1 MGPAKSDQFNK
12 NVVMVYTEE
21 IGFSGYKSLE
31 ESKITNLEQ
40 KTSGIYSL
48 VNEINQ
54 KIQTTG
60 DLYTGIIVH
69 QADLNAVY
77 DNVDIG
83 GYAGADLSGINSAV
97 SNNFPIYDSVQ
108 LKYDG
113 SNNTTGVF
121 YKITGAIVRE
131 IGMRYDGSN
140 NLTGIFK
147 TDY

>member
-1 MGPAKSDQFNK
+1 MSNIQSLEFNK
-12 NVVMVYTEE
+12 NVIQVYVEEPGFTGYRGFSYKDLDVSITGLREE
-21 IGFSGYKSLE
+21 IQKFSEKF
-31 ESKITNLEQ
+31 
-40 KTSGIYSL
+40 
-48 VNEINQ
+48 
-54 KIQTTG
+54 QTVG
-60 DLYTGIIVH
+60 ELGVTGIVVY
-69 QADLNAVY
+69 QADLNAFY
-77 DNVDIG
+77 DNIDIG
-83 GYAGADLSGINSAV
+83 GFAGADLSGINSAV
-97 SNNFPIYDSVQ
+97 SNNFPVYDSIQ

>member
-12 NVVMVYTEE
+12 NVIMVYTEE
-21 IGFSGYKSLE
+21 LGFSGYKSLE

-48 VNEINQ
+48 VNEINN

-69 QADLNAVY
+69 QSDLNAVY

-83 GYAGADLSGINSAV
+83 GYAGADLSGLNSAV
-97 SNNFPIYDSVQ
+97 FNNFPVYNSIQ

-121 YKITGAIVRE
+121 YKIGNSIVRE
-131 IGMRYDGSN
+131 IRMMYNGSN
-140 NLTGIFK
+140 VTGIFK

>member
-1 MGPAKSDQFNK
+1 MSNIQSLEFNK
-12 NVVMVYTEE
+12 NVIQVYVEEPGFTGYRGFSYKDLDGSITGLREE
-21 IGFSGYKSLE
+21 IQKFSEKF
-31 ESKITNLEQ
+31 
-40 KTSGIYSL
+40 
-48 VNEINQ
+48 
-54 KIQTTG
+54 QTTG
-60 DLYTGIIVH
+60 ELGVTGIVVY